1 MLDFLPL
8 PAVIVDLETTGSNA
22 ARDRVTEVGL
32 VELDAD
38 GSVRE
43 WSSLVNPGQSIPPHI
58 QWLTGISNDM
68 AATAPRFE
76 SLAGELHRRL
86 DGRLFIAHN
95 ARFDLGFLRNE
106 FERCGLRFSARPLDT
121 VRLSRALYPEQARHG
136 LEAVVARHGLM
147 ARPRHRALGD
157 ALAVRDFLLA
167 AAAERGAAAVATAVA
182 GLRRRPS
189 LPPYLE
195 DNLDEIPA
203 VPGVYFF
210 YGEQDSLLY
219 VGKSKNL
226 AARVPAHF
234 AGGDTSPRALRLAQQ
249 VRRIDWQETAGELSA
264 LLREARLVKERQP
277 LFNRRLRREGRLCTL
292 RLQPADDGLLRPEV
306 VGAAALA
313 GVPARMYGLFASAA
327 AAREQLRALAAA
339 HGLCLYATGLERRSA
354 RPCPARQL
362 RRCAGHCEGAEDAAA
377 HNRRLLSALADF
389 ALKAWPWPGPVGVVE
404 EGRGRREIQVV
415 DNWCWLGTATSKEE
429 AAALLAAR
437 PAPVFDRDTYRL
449 LVGALFGARPPRVI
463 FLAAGDAAG

>member
-22 ARDRVTEVGL
+22 ARDRITEVGL

-38 GSVRE
+38 GSGRE

-68 AATAPRFE
+68 VAGAPRFE
-76 SLAGELHRRL
+76 CLAAELHRRL

-121 VRLSRALYPEQARHG
+121 VRLSRTLYPEQTRHG
-136 LEAVVARHGLM
+136 LEALVARHGL
-147 ARPRHRALGD
+147 AVRPRHRALGD
-157 ALAVRDFLLA
+157 ALAVRDFLLT

-226 AARVPAHF
+226 ATRVPAHF

-249 VRRIDWQETAGELSA
+249 VRRIDWQEAAGELSA

-306 VGAAALA
+306 VGGAALA
-313 GVPARMYGLFASAA
+313 GMPGRMYGLFASPA
-327 AAREQLRALAAA
+327 AAREQLRELAAA

-362 RRCAGHCEGAEDAAA
+362 RRCGGHCEGAEDATA
-377 HNRRLLSALADF
+377 HNRRLASALADF
-389 ALKAWPWPGPVGVVE
+389 ALKVWPWPGAVGVVE
-404 EGRGRREIQVV
+404 EGRVGREIQVV
-415 DNWCWLGTATSKEE
+415 DNWCWLGTATSEE
-429 AAALLAAR
+429 AAVALLAAR

-449 LVGALFGARPPRVI
+449 LVSALLGARPPRVI
-463 FLAAGDAAG
+463 SLVAGGNAG